1 MTRDD
6 LTTAP
11 NDGRELARGGSHT
24 GRWRRFW
31 QPSTVSSGRRV
42 QVANLPWCDL
52 LNRREAL
59 ILDIA
64 RTRAADRSA
73 TVLIAL
79 IDTTGAA
86 RFAARFAAAGG
97 LLPRVAAAAG
107 GTGAAQAATVHGP
120 TDNLPGSADVL
131 PWSEVHDPL
140 VQTLEGA
147 GVVLAWGAPSKAR
160 LLARTARRYGLPTTT
175 VPWRDL
181 RADYRRLGYLNDSL
195 ANATRRQAGGGA
207 TPGTLASCH
216 RILAVMDAC
225 AN

>member
-1 MTRDD
+1 MTRHDP
-6 LTTAP
+6 TAAP
-11 NDGRELARGGSHT
+11 NNDREHARGGNHT

-31 QPSTVSSGRRV
+31 QPSTASSGRRV
-42 QVANLPWCDL
+42 EVANLPWRDL
-52 LNRREAL
+52 LNRRDAL

-86 RFAARFAAAGG
+86 RFAARFAAASG

-107 GTGAAQAATVHGP
+107 GTGAAQAAPVHGP
-120 TDNLPGSADVL
+120 ADNLPGSADAL

-147 GVVLAWGAPSKAR
+147 GVVLAWDAPSKAR

-175 VPWRDL
+175 VRWRDL
-181 RADYRRLGYLNDSL
+181 RADYRSLGYLNDSL
-195 ANATRRQAGGGA
+195 ANATRQQAGGA
-207 TPGTLASCH
+207 VTPGTLASCY
-216 RILAVMDAC
+216 RILAIIDAYG
-225 AN
+225 N